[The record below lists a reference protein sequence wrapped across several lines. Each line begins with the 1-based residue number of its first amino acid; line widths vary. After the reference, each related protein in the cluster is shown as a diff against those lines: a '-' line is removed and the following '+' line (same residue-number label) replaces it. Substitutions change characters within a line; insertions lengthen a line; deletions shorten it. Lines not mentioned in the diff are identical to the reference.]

1 MRRLRRAPTTQL
13 ARAGERT
20 LILRADKPVPEVRF
34 RATTLD
40 GTPAGRIEIDT
51 GQDLPLTQALGE
63 ENLVPGKG
71 LVSLSIVPQAD
82 TAITFLPA
90 ERPSNLPMMI
100 GGLIV
105 VFGAIGW
112 TAYDFLLG
120 Q

>member
-20 LILRADKPVPEVRF
+20 LVPRADKPVPEVRF
-34 RATTLD
+34 RATTLA
-40 GTPAGRIEIDT
+40 GPARGRIEIDT
-51 GQDLPLTQALGE
+51 GENLPRTQPLAE
-63 ENLVPGKG
+63 ENVVPGAG
-71 LVSLSIVPQAD
+71 LVALSIVPEAD

-90 ERPSNLPMMI
+90 ERPSNIPMMI
-100 GGLIV
+100 GGLVV
-105 VFGAIGW
+105 VFGALGW